1 MVPTE
6 SECFVTNVPQTDRK
20 PDFDN
25 GKSEQKPN
33 K

>member
-20 PDFDN
+20 PDFDK
-25 GKSEQKPN
+25 GKIGAET
-33 K
+33 